1 MRIIHSNSIYT
12 SFALNA
18 MQPYRH
24 THVLITTFW
33 FQLFTMAAFPPDWQI
48 YDNNQFAT
56 FAIPAAA
63 DAGLGAV
70 LCVQIRPDGR
80 ATEHF
85 KIVLFG
91 GELI

>member
-1 MRIIHSNSIYT
+1 MT
-12 SFALNA
+12 
-18 MQPYRH
+18 
-24 THVLITTFW
+24 
-33 FQLFTMAAFPPDWQI
+33 
-48 YDNNQFAT
+48 NNQFAT